1 MPPPARPRLVLI
13 TIAPFA
19 ASMPYSAAASGP
31 FNTVSVSMSCE
42 FRSAARLVKSTPRL
56 LNAVTELLSDASTP
70 VLTVR
75 LSIGRPSTMIS
86 GWLLLLIELTPR
98 MTRDEEAPGTPDVLV
113 TLPVIVFCCARRGGA
128 TRKKTINTRTARVF
142 IENPGFCEVERRS
155 YGEDS
160 DCQELRSPEARRE
173 PREHWG
179 LVTTR
184 SRN

>member
-1 MPPPARPRLVLI
+1 MLELYCMPPPALPRFVLI
-13 TIAPFA
+13 TSAPFA

-31 FNTVSVSMSCE
+31 FSTVSVSMSCE

-98 MTRDEEAPGTPDVLV
+98 MTRDEDAPGTRSEE
-113 TLPVIVFCCARRGGA
+113 RRVG
-128 TRKKTINTRTARVF
+128 KRV
-142 IENPGFCEVERRS
+142 EPGSGRRREERRS
-155 YGEDS
+155 
-160 DCQELRSPEARRE
+160 Q
-173 PREHWG
+173 
-179 LVTTR
+179 
-184 SRN
+184 